1 MLSGAAL
8 QQRKAARQI
17 YGCAS
22 NNFRCPARRRA
33 CSRAAIAR
41 SLGSQPFCCEES
53 VGPVRTLFCYG
64 TTRGTVLETNDK
76 EASRVCQRAGIF
88 QIEDASTRA
97 WRFWPRGEPSGR
109 RRVPKRTR
117 VGAPAT
123 TFCLGVRRSLQHE
136 IEPKHVRGSAKIFAA
151 LQGSTALPTVQ
162 KQKAR
167 CAYPARKSRFAQCPS
182 RGLLG
187 LARRGGA
194 PNARAMG

>member
-1 MLSGAAL
+1 MGV
-8 QQRKAARQI
+8 
-17 YGCAS
+17 
-22 NNFRCPARRRA
+22 A
-33 CSRAAIAR
+33 CSQAANASQPWLPMLGNELRPCGRVFCPRTTRAAVLGTNNTETSLR
-41 SLGSQPFCCEES
+41 SI
-53 VGPVRTLFCYG
+53 VRVVFLKKHPSLCP
-64 TTRGTVLETNDK
+64 
-76 EASRVCQRAGIF
+76 
-88 QIEDASTRA
+88 A
-97 WRFWPRGEPSGR
+97 WRFWSRGEPSGR